1 MAFLQDNELLIFW
14 GGLITVLSGLL
25 SLIAVPW
32 LVARLPEDYFCHRRR
47 APLRRKAAHPLPAL
61 ALAALKNLIGLLLV
75 LLGLVMFVTPGQGLL
90 TLLVGLM
97 LLNFPGKYRLE
108 RWIVTRPKVLP
119 ALNWI
124 RRKMG
129 KRPLVDP

>member
-1 MAFLQDNELLIFW
+1 MSFLQANEVLLFW
-14 GGLITVLSGLL
+14 IGVISALTGLL
-25 SLIAVPW
+25 SLVAVPW

-47 APLRRKAAHPLPAL
+47 EPLRQAAVHPLPAL
-61 ALAALKNLIGLLLV
+61 ILAALKNLIGLLLV